1 MKRIKSQR
9 GFSLIE
15 VVASI
20 VLISIILLSFAQI
33 FVQANSTANINNEKL
48 VVINLADAYLE
59 RLKATGLEEKR
70 ITTLEDYFK
79 DYPKTVKIID
89 DSKSPTYTV
98 SIKPSNTNVISNAI
112 TTEINQNKINIVVTV
127 TSSKK
132 INNRIISS
140 TTEGYVQIEKK

>member
-9 GFSLIE
+9 GFSLLE

-59 RLKATGLEEKR
+59 RLKATGLEEKNLL
-70 ITTLEDYFK
+70 T
-79 DYPKTVKIID
+79 
-89 DSKSPTYTV
+89 
-98 SIKPSNTNVISNAI
+98 
-112 TTEINQNKINIVVTV
+112 
-127 TSSKK
+127 
-132 INNRIISS
+132 
-140 TTEGYVQIEKK
+140 